1 MVDASQPMTP
11 GMRAVDLSAPIEQRE
26 IQRAVADVPRHL
38 FVPEAR
44 RMRAYL
50 DIEIPLGHGRVA
62 MRPGAAARLL
72 DVARPADGGR
82 VLVVMAGDAY
92 LAALTAALGC
102 AVTAVEPDERL
113 AEAAADGFARAGL
126 AERVTVRH
134 VLPTEDGAFDAIFVA
149 GALDRTPRT
158 WMSLLASDGS
168 LVVPVQRGSVA
179 TVHVH
184 VRTGRGSLRREAGDI
199 DVPSLV
205 GVPLP
210 GA

>member
-26 IQRAVADVPRHL
+26 IQRAVADVPRHV
-38 FVPEAR
+38 FVPESR

-50 DIEIPLGHGRVA
+50 DIELPLGHGRVA
-62 MRPGAAARLL
+62 MRPSAAARLL
-72 DVARPADGGR
+72 DVLRPQEGAN

-92 LAALTAALGC
+92 LAALAASLGC
-102 AVTAVEPDERL
+102 NVTAVEPDERL

-126 AERVTVRH
+126 ADRVTVRH
-134 VLPTEDGAFDAIFVA
+134 ALPADDGTFDAIFA
-149 GALDRTPRT
+149 TGALERTPRA

-168 LVVPVQRGSVA
+168 LVVPVQRGSVT

-205 GVPLP
+205 GVTLP